1 MTTITPS
8 VPSNIRLDGS
18 SNDTFINITWD
29 MVEGVSPA
37 IVSYEVTY
45 SLSKIDGS
53 TDTEPETILKVRSY
67 YL

>member
-53 TDTEPETILKVRSY
+53 TDTETETILKVRSY